1 MIVFLKRARACS
13 EAAVFTLCSLLQETI
28 KAVNKVAQDLSQD
41 DPGLVVE
48 IPSPADLHQALGFAG
63 SPLLQGANI
72 EASRLA
78 FINWMAAQA
87 LPVPGVSPNNRMGG
101 TAWANLTSSQ
111 ALQIQYGQWQVVP
124 WVASIQQAGFAA
136 PPARVL
142 YIEGI
147 GPGRCTMC
155 AAPQIFG

>member
-1 MIVFLKRARACS
+1 MAKDLKP
-13 EAAVFTLCSLLQETI
+13 
-28 KAVNKVAQDLSQD
+28 D

-48 IPSPADLHQALGFAG
+48 IPCPADLHAAMGLLG
-63 SPLLQGANI
+63 SPLPPGANI
-72 EASRLA
+72 EDSRIA
-78 FINWMAAQA
+78 FIDWLATRA
-87 LPVPGVSPNNRMGG
+87 VSVQDVSQNNRKGG

-111 ALQIQYGQWQVVP
+111 ALQIQYGQWLVVP